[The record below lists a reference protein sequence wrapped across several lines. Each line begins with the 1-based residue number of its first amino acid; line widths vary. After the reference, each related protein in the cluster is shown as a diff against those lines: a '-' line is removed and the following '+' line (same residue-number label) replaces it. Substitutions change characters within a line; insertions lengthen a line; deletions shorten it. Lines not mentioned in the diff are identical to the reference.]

1 MSSALGV
8 LIGCDR
14 QTHSGTV
21 VVQEKPLASVSP
33 FVLTIATGRSGITLA
48 KRTPHDAEL
57 PRRDFYVLLSNVSS
71 QPQTIWEDWN
81 SWGYQ
86 AISFELTTA
95 DGKKHV
101 VSVRQQGFTRNWPT
115 TVVIEPG
122 EHQVFVA
129 HFDEWWEIQPPISK
143 MDEMPITLKAV
154 YEVSPT
160 PESAQYKVW
169 TGRLESDLQPALF
182 YYSRASLES
191 LANLVG
197 LSGAAR
203 LRGPD

>member
-1 MSSALGV
+1 MSGVLGG

-21 VVQEKPLASVSP
+21 VVQEKPLASGSP
-33 FVLTIATGRSGITLA
+33 FVLTIATGRAGITLA
-48 KRTPHDAEL
+48 KRTPRDAEL

-71 QPQTIWEDWN
+71 QPQNVWEDWN

-101 VSVRQQGFTRNWPT
+101 VSKRQQEFTRNFPS

-122 EHQVFVA
+122 EHQVFVI

-143 MDEMPITLKAV
+143 TDETPITLKAI

-160 PESAQYKVW
+160 PESAQYKAW
-169 TGRLESDLQPALF
+169 TGRLQ
-182 YYSRASLES
+182 SRDYKFM
-191 LANLVG
+191 
-197 LSGAAR
+197 
-203 LRGPD
+203 LRQW